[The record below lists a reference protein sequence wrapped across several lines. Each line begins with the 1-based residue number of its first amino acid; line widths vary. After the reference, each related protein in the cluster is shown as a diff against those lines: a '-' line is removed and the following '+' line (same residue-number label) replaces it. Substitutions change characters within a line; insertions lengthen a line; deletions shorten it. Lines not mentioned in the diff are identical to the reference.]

1 MSQWAPHSLDRT
13 RTTFPEDLRRVTPL
27 QRSLSAGPR
36 LQTQASDVADLA
48 PFRLPHSYPSQRS
61 NVSGADQGHAAAYQQ
76 TSQMSPGNSL
86 LSTPLSSQLSF
97 GSSPFSCTTR
107 SSTPTSILDPPTTEK
122 KRRTPPFT
130 VYDAQPQNFKNPLFG
145 TRASP
150 SPQLAAY
157 RGNSLAPLHRIDLES
172 PACGPN
178 MAQDHVPG
186 QNNMTTPV
194 ANLSRDIN
202 AVASQQDAS
211 CDSSSQMDA

>member
-1 MSQWAPHSLDRT
+1 MSQWAPYSLNRT
-13 RTTFPEDLRRVTPL
+13 RTTFLEDLRRVTPL
-27 QRSLSAGPR
+27 QRSSSAGPR
-36 LQTQASDVADLA
+36 LQTQASDVADNA
-48 PFRLPHSYPSQRS
+48 HHRPQHSYPPQWSY
-61 NVSGADQGHAAAYQQ
+61 VSGADQEIAAAHQQ
-76 TSQMSPGNSL
+76 TSELSPGTSS
-86 LSTPLSSQLSF
+86 LSTPLSSQLSL

-107 SSTPTSILDPPTTEK
+107 SSTPTSILDPPTTET

-145 TRASP
+145 TKASP

-157 RGNSLAPLHRIDLES
+157 RGNSLAPFHRIDLES

-186 QNNMTTPV
+186 QNTMATPV

-202 AVASQQDAS
+202 AVASQQGAS
-211 CDSSSQMDA
+211 CDSSSQMDT